1 MGLNDAV
8 RAPDAP
14 DRPAAEP
21 FAPDLSVR
29 IGSLTLPNPVGVASG
44 TFGYGEEYA
53 ALLDLDALGAVYT
66 KAVTMEPRPGNP
78 APRLAE
84 TPAGLLNSIG
94 LANPGLAAFVRDK
107 LPALRSRRFRTIVNV
122 AGASAEDYVRVVEG
136 LEEAGG
142 VDAYELNVS
151 CPNVKSGGMA
161 FGTDPRLVA
170 LVTEAVRRATKR
182 PLIVKLSPNVTDI
195 RETARAAEA
204 SGADAVS
211 AINTLVGMAIDVK
224 ALRPRLAMKT
234 GGLSGPA
241 VKPVGVAAVYRVSRA
256 VKIPVIGLGGI
267 STADDALE
275 YLLAGADAV
284 QVGTAT
290 FAAPD
295 AALRV
300 LEGVEAWMRQHR
312 VARVADI
319 KALLDE

>member
-1 MGLNDAV
+1 MGLNDAT
-8 RAPDAP
+8 RAPGG
-14 DRPAAEP
+14 AERDP

-29 IGSLTLPNPVGVASG
+29 IGPLVLPNPVGVASG

-53 ALLDLDALGAVYT
+53 ALLDTDALGAIYT
-66 KAVTMEPRPGNP
+66 KAVTVEPRAGNP

-94 LANPGLAAFVRDK
+94 LANPGLETFVRDK
-107 LPALRSRRFRTIVNV
+107 LPALRARRCRTIVNV
-122 AGASAEDYVRVVEG
+122 AGATVDDYVRVVEG
-136 LEEAGG
+136 IEASGG
-142 VDAYELNVS
+142 VDGYELNVS

-170 LVTEAVRRATKR
+170 LVTESVRRATKR
-182 PLIVKLSPNVTDI
+182 ALVVKLSPNVTDI
-195 RETARAAEA
+195 AETAHAAEDA
-204 SGADAVS
+204 GADAVS

-224 ALRPRLAMKT
+224 ARRPRLAMKT

-267 STADDALE
+267 MTAGDALE

-290 FAAPD
+290 FVEPD

-300 LEGVEAWMRQHR
+300 LEGIEAWMRENR

-319 KALLDE
+319 KNLLEE

>member
-1 MGLNDAV
+1 MGLNDT
-8 RAPDAP
+8 RAPGGGATG
-14 DRPAAEP
+14 P

-29 IGSLTLPNPVGVASG
+29 IGKLVMANPVGLASG
-44 TFGYGEEYA
+44 TAGFGAEYRELA
-53 ALLDLDALGAVYT
+53 ALDRLGALYT
-66 KAVTMEPRPGNP
+66 KAVTPEPRAGNP

-84 TPAGLLNSIG
+84 TPSGLLNSIG
-94 LANPGLAAFVRDK
+94 LANPGLEAFVRDR
-107 LPALRSRRFRTIVNV
+107 LPKVRALGRAVVVNV
-122 AGASAEDYVRVVEG
+122 AGAAVDDYVRVVEG
-136 LEEAGG
+136 IEAAGG

-161 FGTDPRLVA
+161 FGTDPALVA
-170 LVTEAVRRATKR
+170 LVTETVRRATER
-182 PLIVKLSPNVTDI
+182 PLVVKLSPNVTDI

-224 ALRPRLAMKT
+224 ARKPRLAMKT

-241 VKPVGVAAVYRVSRA
+241 VKPVGVAAVYRISRA
-256 VKIPVIGLGGI
+256 VRIPVIGLGGI

-290 FAAPD
+290 FADPR

-300 LEGVEAWMRQHR
+300 LEGIEAWMRANG
-312 VARVADI
+312 VSRVADI
-319 KALLDE
+319 KTLLSD